1 MSKNWQGLP
10 LVGPHD
16 PRVDDDGLNDL
27 VEARAVLIQGLLV
40 VHAYSEAGHSTRSA
54 YWNSAWPPYPA
65 TSPLDYKTIQF
76 L

>member
-1 MSKNWQGLP
+1 MSKHDDWHEPP

-16 PRVDDDGLNDL
+16 PRVDDDGLDDP

-65 TSPLDYKTIQF
+65 TSPLDY
-76 L
+76 